1 MPPKAPILAMR
12 ASHCTACAW
21 YKTQS
26 GELMYDN
33 FCFVTDELDHN
44 EFAAYHFKQKL
55 ISLLREKVPNLQ
67 TIHFWSDGC
76 AAQFKSKYCL
86 KLLMEYPADLEIT
99 WSYFESHH
107 GKGPVDGIGGRLKN
121 QVYKT
126 VKAGHIVINGAEQ
139 FATHANSIIT
149 GIQTSFTSKSEIQI
163 LELDHVYEVPGT
175 RKIYYVRRLGHTL
188 SFYNN
193 SKFQSLTL
201 QTKQKFQTMMS
212 TLFHEALET
221 TRLPGN

>member
-12 ASHCTACAW
+12 ASRWTACAW

-44 EFAAYHFKQKL
+44 KFAAYHLKQKL

-76 AAQFKSKYCL
+76 AAQFKSKYCF

-139 FATHANSIIT
+139 FATHANSRSS
-149 GIQTSFTSKSEIQI
+149 QASRHASLLNQRFKSWNSIMSMKFPVQGRSI
-163 LELDHVYEVPGT
+163 MYVALGT
-175 RKIYYVRRLGHTL
+175 HSRSTTT
-188 SFYNN
+188 N
-193 SKFQSLTL
+193 SKVRMKEKPGDRISLC
-201 QTKQKFQTMMS
+201 
-212 TLFHEALET
+212 
-221 TRLPGN
+221 RPNRNCRP